1 MDILSIIAITGSWR
15 KDGKINASRHKNRRI
30 YFVLHSTFRN
40 FAAKIKKTRYM
51 KKIIVSLLFLLAIIT
66 DASAVLKEQGIAQTL
81 NVLRTELTQKHN
93 ELTSQAEERKEEA
106 RKIVDQ
112 LKETIN
118 RSNQNALMLYS
129 QNSSYVFDMTYA
141 CHEATEQ
148 YQSFQKQQ
156 LPFKAYLEESD
167 VEIAKYDSL
176 INSWKSMRL
185 ELLDERAKTDRSV
198 CLTWATNIQNT
209 LSENRAQV
217 ADYISFYEMTEQRLK
232 YLNDYANKRYNDIQ
246 TSIFKNGGENYFAVI
261 KDYPAKLSE
270 AKTVIIDKYTPTQED
285 SDWDSSVI
293 LQLFVIIGFY
303 ILVAVILNL
312 VVFKLLPK
320 RFHTKEFLLKRSSV
334 IMATTTVTFAAI
346 MGILQAT
353 LQQNFILMASNLLIE
368 FAWLLGVILISLLL
382 RVSGKQIR
390 SAFRIY
396 APLLFMGF
404 MVIAFRII
412 LIPRELVNL
421 IFPPLLLLC
430 ALWQWRMMRK
440 HHQNIPQS
448 DMFYT
453 YISQA
458 IFILS
463 LVCSWMGYTL
473 MAVQILI
480 WWIMQLTCIL
490 TITCVSQYLKLYSIR
505 RGFNDKPIT
514 ETWAYMLFYK
524 VVLPV
529 MGVMSVMLSIY
540 WAADVFNLSDLCWQ
554 IFKKNFIYLEN
565 LQVSIIKLCMVVN
578 LFFIFAY
585 ISSTILSLMKH
596 HYHKQDPSTAS
607 SKEVMGR
614 NVIQVLVWGIWL
626 LMSLSIL
633 HVSVAWLLAISGGL
647 STGIGFASKDIIEN
661 IYYGATLMAGRI
673 KVGDIIE
680 VDDTMGRVTS
690 ISYTSTVVESLF
702 GEVITFQNSQLFAK
716 NYKNLTKNNGYIL
729 AAVPFGVAYGS
740 NLKQVTELV
749 ENAVNALHIEYMDPS
764 KKATSGMVGM
774 NDSSVDFKLY
784 IWVEAVK
791 RAYVISE
798 VLKCVYNTL
807 NENGIEIPFPQRDIT
822 IKNISEIKGV
832 SAE

>member
-1 MDILSIIAITGSWR
+1 MLSLT
-15 KDGKINASRHKNRRI
+15 NAN
-30 YFVLHSTFRN
+30 
-40 FAAKIKKTRYM
+40 
-51 KKIIVSLLFLLAIIT
+51 
-66 DASAVLKEQGIAQTL
+66 AVLKEKDLNQTL
-81 NVLRTELTQKHN
+81 NVLRTELTEKHT
-93 ELTSQAEERKEEA
+93 ELNSQAEQRKEEA
-106 RKIVDQ
+106 RNIINQ

-118 RSNQNALMLYS
+118 KSNQNALMLYS
-129 QNSSYVFDMTYA
+129 QNSNYVFDLTYA

-148 YQSFQKQQ
+148 YQYFQKQQ

-176 INSWKSMRL
+176 INSLKSMRP
-185 ELLDERAKTDRSV
+185 EMLDGHAKTDRSV
-198 CLTWATNIQNT
+198 CLTLAINIQNT
-209 LSENRAQV
+209 LTENRAQV
-217 ADYISFYEMTEQRLK
+217 ADYISFYEMAEQRLK
-232 YLNDYANKRYNDIQ
+232 NLNDYANKRYNDIQ

-261 KDYPAKLSE
+261 KNYDTKLRE
-270 AKTVIIDKYTPTQED
+270 AEAVIIDKYTPNKED

-293 LQLFVIIGFY
+293 FQLFITIGFY
-303 ILVAVILNL
+303 IFVAVILNL
-312 VVFKLLPK
+312 IVFKLLPK

-346 MGILQAT
+346 LGILHAT
-353 LQQNFILMASNLLIE
+353 LQQNFIIMASSLLLE
-368 FAWLLGVILISLLL
+368 YAWLLSVILISLLL
-382 RVSGKQIR
+382 RVNGKQIR

-430 ALWQWRMMRK
+430 TLWQWRMMRL

-458 IFILS
+458 MFILS
-463 LVCSWMGYTL
+463 LICSWMGYTL

-490 TITCVSQYLKLYSIR
+490 TITCVSQYLKLYGTR
-505 RGFNDKPIT
+505 RGLDTKPIT

-524 VVLPV
+524 VIIPV
-529 MGVMSVMLSIY
+529 MGVLSVMLSIY
-540 WAADVFNLSDLCWQ
+540 WAAAVFNLNDLCWQ
-554 IFKKNFIYLEN
+554 IFKKDFINLEN
-565 LQVSIIKLCMVVN
+565 LHVSIIKLSMVVN
-578 LFFIFAY
+578 LFFIFSY
-585 ISSTILSLMKH
+585 IANTILSLMKH
-596 HYHKQDPSTAS
+596 HYQAQDPSTAA

-673 KVGDIIE
+673 KVGDWIE
-680 VDDTMGRVTS
+680 VDGTMGKVTS
-690 ISYTSTVVESLF
+690 ISYTSTVVESLY
-702 GEVITFQNSQLFAK
+702 GETITFQNSQLFAK
-716 NYKNLTKNNGYIL
+716 NYKNLTKNSGYIL
-729 AAVPFGVAYGS
+729 AVVPFGVAYGS

-749 ENAVNALHIEYMDPS
+749 ENAVNSLHNEWMDPN
-764 KKATSGMVGM
+764 KKVQAVMSGM
-774 NDSSVDFKLY
+774 NDSSVDFKLFV
-784 IWVEAVK
+784 WADAVK
-791 RAYVISE
+791 KSYVISD

-822 IKNISEIKGV
+822 IKNISEIK
-832 SAE
+832 S

>member
-1 MDILSIIAITGSWR
+1 
-15 KDGKINASRHKNRRI
+15 
-30 YFVLHSTFRN
+30 
-40 FAAKIKKTRYM
+40 M
-51 KKIIVSLLFLLAIIT
+51 KKILAILFVLFTIT
-66 DASAVLKEQGIAQTL
+66 DAYAVLKEKDLSKTL
-81 NVLRTELTQKHN
+81 NVLRTELTEQHTKLH
-93 ELTSQAEERKEEA
+93 SQSDLRKEEA
-106 RKIVDQ
+106 RNIINQ
-112 LKETIN
+112 LKETISK
-118 RSNQNALMLYS
+118 SNQNALMLYS
-129 QNSSYVFDMTYA
+129 QNSNYVFDLTYA

-176 INSWKSMRL
+176 INSLKTMRP
-185 ELLDERAKTDRSV
+185 EMLDDRAKTDRSV
-198 CLTWATNIQNT
+198 CLTLAINIENT
-209 LSENRAQV
+209 LTENRAQV
-217 ADYISFYEMTEQRLK
+217 ADYITFYEMAEQRLK
-232 YLNDYANKRYNDIQ
+232 NLNDYADKRYNDIQ
-246 TSIFKNGGENYFAVI
+246 TSIFKNGGENYFTVI
-261 KDYPAKLSE
+261 KNYDEKLSE
-270 AKTVIIDKYTPTQED
+270 AKEVIEDKYTPNKEK

-293 LQLFVIIGFY
+293 LQLFLTIAFY
-303 ILVAVILNL
+303 ILVAVILNQ

-320 RFHTKEFLLKRSSV
+320 RFRTKEFLKKRSSV

-346 MGILQAT
+346 LGILHAT
-353 LQQNFILMASNLLIE
+353 LQQNFIIMASSLLIE
-368 FAWLLGVILISLLL
+368 YAWLLGVILISLLL

-396 APLLFMGF
+396 APLLFVGF

-430 ALWQWRMMRK
+430 TLWQWRMMRL

-458 IFILS
+458 IFIVS

-490 TITCVSQYLKLYSIR
+490 TITCVSQYLKLYGIR
-505 RGFNDKPIT
+505 RGLDDKPIT
-514 ETWAYMLFYK
+514 ETWGYMLVYK
-524 VVLPV
+524 VVLPI
-529 MGVMSVMLSIY
+529 MGVLSVMLSIY

-554 IFKKNFIYLEN
+554 IFKKTFIDLEN
-565 LQVSIIKLCMVVN
+565 LQVSIIKLCMVIN
-578 LFFIFAY
+578 LFFVFAY
-585 ISSTILSLMKH
+585 ISSTVLSLLKH
-596 HYHKQDPSTAS
+596 HYQKQDPSTAAS
-607 SKEVMGR
+607 REVMGR
-614 NVIQVLVWGIWL
+614 NVIQVLVWGVWL
-626 LMSLSIL
+626 MMSLSIL
-633 HVSVAWLLAISGGL
+633 HISVAWLIAISGGL

-673 KVGDIIE
+673 KVGDWIE
-680 VDDTMGRVTS
+680 VDGTMGKVTS
-690 ISYTSTVVESLF
+690 ISYTSTVVESLY

-716 NYKNLTKNNGYIL
+716 NYKNMTKNGGYIL
-729 AAVPFGVAYGS
+729 SVVPFGVAYGS

-749 ENAVNALHIEYMDPS
+749 ENAVNALHIEYTDPT
-764 KKATSGMVGM
+764 KKVTSGMVGM

-784 IWVEAVK
+784 VWVEAVK

-822 IKNISEIKGV
+822 IKNISEIK
-832 SAE
+832 A

>member
-1 MDILSIIAITGSWR
+1 
-15 KDGKINASRHKNRRI
+15 
-30 YFVLHSTFRN
+30 
-40 FAAKIKKTRYM
+40 M
-51 KKIIVSLLFLLAIIT
+51 KKILAILFVLFTIT
-66 DASAVLKEQGIAQTL
+66 DAYAVLKEKDLSKTL
-81 NVLRTELTQKHN
+81 NVLRTELTEQHTKLH
-93 ELTSQAEERKEEA
+93 SQSDLRKEEA
-106 RKIVDQ
+106 RNIINQ
-112 LKETIN
+112 LKETISK
-118 RSNQNALMLYS
+118 SNQNALMLYS
-129 QNSSYVFDMTYA
+129 QNSNYVFDLTYA

-176 INSWKSMRL
+176 INSLKTMRP
-185 ELLDERAKTDRSV
+185 EMLDDRAKTDRSV
-198 CLTWATNIQNT
+198 CLTLAINIENT
-209 LSENRAQV
+209 LTENRAQV
-217 ADYISFYEMTEQRLK
+217 ADYITFYEMAEQRLK
-232 YLNDYANKRYNDIQ
+232 NLNDYADKRYNDIQ
-246 TSIFKNGGENYFAVI
+246 TSIFKNGGENYFTVI
-261 KDYPAKLSE
+261 KNYDEKLSE
-270 AKTVIIDKYTPTQED
+270 AKEVIEDKYTPNKEK

-293 LQLFVIIGFY
+293 LQLFLTIAFY
-303 ILVAVILNL
+303 ILVAVILNQ

-320 RFHTKEFLLKRSSV
+320 RFRTKEFLKKRSSV

-346 MGILQAT
+346 LGILHAT
-353 LQQNFILMASNLLIE
+353 LQQNFIIMASSLLIE
-368 FAWLLGVILISLLL
+368 YAWLLGVILISLLL

-396 APLLFMGF
+396 APLLFVGF

-430 ALWQWRMMRK
+430 TLWQWRMMRL

-458 IFILS
+458 IFIVS

-490 TITCVSQYLKLYSIR
+490 TITCVSQYLKLYGIR
-505 RGFNDKPIT
+505 RGLDEKPIT
-514 ETWAYMLFYK
+514 ETWGYMLVYK
-524 VVLPV
+524 VVLPI
-529 MGVMSVMLSIY
+529 MGVLSVMLSIY

-554 IFKKNFIYLEN
+554 IFKKTFIDLEN
-565 LQVSIIKLCMVVN
+565 LQVSIIKLCMVIN
-578 LFFIFAY
+578 LFFVFAY
-585 ISSTILSLMKH
+585 ISSTVLSLLKH
-596 HYHKQDPSTAS
+596 HYQKQDPSTAAS
-607 SKEVMGR
+607 REVMGR

-626 LMSLSIL
+626 MMSLSIL
-633 HVSVAWLLAISGGL
+633 HISVAWLIAISGGL

-673 KVGDIIE
+673 KVGDWIE
-680 VDDTMGRVTS
+680 VDGTMGKVTS
-690 ISYTSTVVESLF
+690 ISYTSTVVESLY

-716 NYKNLTKNNGYIL
+716 NYKNMTKNGGYIL
-729 AAVPFGVAYGS
+729 SVIPFGVAYGS

-749 ENAVNALHIEYMDPS
+749 ENAVNNMHHEWMDPERPVKTVMS
-764 KKATSGMVGM
+764 GM
-774 NDSSVDFKLY
+774 NDSSVDFKLFV
-784 IWVEAVK
+784 WANVLK
-791 RAYVISE
+791 KSYVISD
-798 VLKCVYNTL
+798 VLKCVYDTL

-822 IKNISEIKGV
+822 IKNISEIK
-832 SAE
+832 A

>member
-1 MDILSIIAITGSWR
+1 MINTKILDFPFA
-15 KDGKINASRHKNRRI
+15 
-30 YFVLHSTFRN
+30 FLVFLCN
-40 FAAKIKKTRYM
+40 FAAKTKIRYM
-51 KKIIVSLLFLLAIIT
+51 KKIIATLIFLLAIVT
-66 DASAVLKEQGIAQTL
+66 DASAVLKEKGLGKTL
-81 NVLRTELTQKHN
+81 NVLRTELTQKHT
-93 ELTSQAEERKEEA
+93 ELTSQSDERKEEA

-129 QNSSYVFDMTYA
+129 QNSNYVFDMTYA

-148 YQSFQKQQ
+148 YQFFQKQQ

-176 INSWKSMRL
+176 INSLKSMRP
-185 ELLDERAKTDRSV
+185 EMLDERAKTDRSV
-198 CLTWATNIQNT
+198 CLTLAINIQNT

-217 ADYISFYEMTEQRLK
+217 ADYITFYEMTEQRLK
-232 YLNDYANKRYNDIQ
+232 NLNDYANKRYNDIQ
-246 TSIFKNGGENYFAVI
+246 TSIFKNGGENYFNVI
-261 KDYPAKLSE
+261 KDYPSKLSE
-270 AKTVIIDKYTPTQED
+270 AKSVIIDKYTPNQED

-293 LQLFVIIGFY
+293 LQLFIIIGFY

-312 VVFKLLPK
+312 IVFRLLPK
-320 RFHTKEFLLKRSSV
+320 RFHTKEFLQKRSSV

-368 FAWLLGVILISLLL
+368 FAWLLSVILISLLL

-421 IFPPLLLLC
+421 IFPPLLLIC

-490 TITCVSQYLKLYSIR
+490 TITCVSQYLKLYGTR
-505 RGFNDKPIT
+505 RGLDNKPIT
-514 ETWAYMLFYK
+514 QTWAYMLFYK
-524 VVLPV
+524 VALPV
-529 MGVMSVMLSIY
+529 MGVMSVMISIY

-554 IFKKNFIYLEN
+554 IFKKNFIDLEN

-578 LFFIFAY
+578 LFFIFSYVA
-585 ISSTILSLMKH
+585 STILSLMKH
-596 HYHKQDPSTAS
+596 HFKTQDPSTAAS
-607 SKEVMGR
+607 REVMGR

-673 KVGDIIE
+673 KVGDMIE
-680 VDDTMGRVTS
+680 VDGTMGRVTS
-690 ISYTSTVVESLF
+690 ISYTSTVVESLL

-729 AAVPFGVAYGS
+729 AVVPFGVAYGS

-749 ENAVNALHIEYMDPS
+749 ENAVNALHIEYMDPN
-764 KKATSGMVGM
+764 KKVTSGMVGM

-784 IWVEAVK
+784 VWVEAVK
-791 RAYVISE
+791 RAYVTSE
-798 VLKCVYNTL
+798 VLKCIYNTL

-822 IKNISEIKGV
+822 IKNLSDIKGV

>member
-1 MDILSIIAITGSWR
+1 
-15 KDGKINASRHKNRRI
+15 
-30 YFVLHSTFRN
+30 
-40 FAAKIKKTRYM
+40 M
-51 KKIIVSLLFLLAIIT
+51 KRIIVSLLFLLVIV
-66 DASAVLKEQGIAQTL
+66 DASAVLKEQGLAKTL
-81 NVLRTELTQKHN
+81 NVLRTELTQKHT
-93 ELTSQAEERKEEA
+93 ELTSQADERKEEA
-106 RKIVDQ
+106 RNIVDQ
-112 LKETIN
+112 LKETTN

-129 QNSSYVFDMTYA
+129 QNSNYVFDMTYA

-148 YQSFQKQQ
+148 YQAFQKQQ

-176 INSWKSMRL
+176 INSLKSMRP
-185 ELLDERAKTDRSV
+185 EMLDSQAKTDRSV
-198 CLTWATNIQNT
+198 CLTLAINIQNT

-217 ADYISFYEMTEQRLK
+217 ADYITFYEMTEQRLK
-232 YLNDYANKRYNDIQ
+232 NLNDYANKRYNDIQ
-246 TSIFKNGGENYFAVI
+246 TSIFKNGGENYFSVI
-261 KDYPAKLSE
+261 KAFPAKMNE
-270 AKTVIIDKYTPTQED
+270 AKAVVIDKYTPSQEG

-293 LQLFVIIGFY
+293 IQLFVIIGFY
-303 ILVAVILNL
+303 VLVAVILNL
-312 VVFKLLPK
+312 IVFRLLPK
-320 RFHTKEFLLKRSSV
+320 KFHTKEFLKKRSSV

-353 LQQNFILMASNLLIE
+353 MQQNFIIMASNLLIE
-368 FAWLLGVILISLLL
+368 FAWLMSVILISLLL
-382 RVSGKQIR
+382 RVNGRQIR

-421 IFPPLLLLC
+421 FFPPLLLVC
-430 ALWQWRMMRK
+430 ALWQWIMIRR

-490 TITCVSQYLKLYSIR
+490 TITCVSQYLKLYGMR
-505 RGFNDKPIT
+505 RGLDDKPVT
-514 ETWAYMLFYK
+514 QTWAYMLFYK
-524 VVLPV
+524 VALPV
-529 MGVMSVMLSIY
+529 MGVMSVMISIY

-554 IFKKNFIYLEN
+554 IFKKNFVDLEN

-578 LFFIFAY
+578 LFFIFSY
-585 ISSTILSLMKH
+585 IASTLLSLLKH
-596 HYHKQDPSTAS
+596 HYKTKDPSTAAS
-607 SKEVMGR
+607 REVMGR

-633 HVSVAWLLAISGGL
+633 NISIAWLLAISGGL

-673 KVGDIIE
+673 KVGDWIE
-680 VDDTMGRVTS
+680 VDGTMGKVTS
-690 ISYTSTVVESLF
+690 ISYTSTVVESLY
-702 GEVITFQNSQLFAK
+702 GEIITFQNSQLFAK
-716 NYKNLTKNNGYIL
+716 NYKNLTKNSGYIL
-729 AAVPFGVAYGS
+729 AVVPFGVAYGS

-749 ENAVNALHIEYMDPS
+749 EKAVNSLRHEWMDPE
-764 KKATSGMVGM
+764 KKVKAVMSGM
-774 NDSSVDFKLY
+774 NDSSVDFKLFV
-784 IWVEAVK
+784 WADAVK
-791 RAYVISE
+791 KAYVISD
-798 VLKCVYNTL
+798 VLKCVYDTL
-807 NENGIEIPFPQRDIT
+807 YENGIEIPFPQRDIT
-822 IKNISEIKGV
+822 IKNISGIK
-832 SAE
+832 S